1 MANIITLAATSA
13 STSSQSNTAFADGP
27 LNISVSPLLH
37 LLNLANL
44 NHRNSLS
51 DLQQR
56 IEMSPLLLL
65 PVPRLRNDN
74 PKATSA
80 SFDLEPLERGAKLLR
95 EIGASPNP
103 FEFMKKQGEA

>member
-1 MANIITLAATSA
+1 MANIITPAATSA
-13 STSSQSNTAFADGP
+13 STSSQSNTAFVDGP

-80 SFDLEPLERGAKLLR
+80 SFDLEPLERCAKLLR
-95 EIGASPNP
+95 EINASPNV
-103 FEFMKKQGEA
+103 KK